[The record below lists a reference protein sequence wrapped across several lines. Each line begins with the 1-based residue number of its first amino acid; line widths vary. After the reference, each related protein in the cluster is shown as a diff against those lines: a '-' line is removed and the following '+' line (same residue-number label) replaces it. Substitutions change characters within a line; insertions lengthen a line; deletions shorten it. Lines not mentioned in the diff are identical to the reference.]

1 MDMAWSDNLSDCEEN
16 LLKVSTHVQ
25 NTPSSQLHDVY
36 SILLHDRYGH
46 YLLAVFYR
54 TLFHTFL
61 SLGTSFATPMFT
73 RVMPMDWAVVPYM
86 ATLALAGI
94 YTVSLTT
101 TLVAAMV
108 VFAVSAMVVVV
119 VVVVA
124 VDMWW

>member
-61 SLGTSFATPMFT
+61 SIDSVS
-73 RVMPMDWAVVPYM
+73 RNK
-86 ATLALAGI
+86 GI
-94 YTVSLTT
+94 LLRGSLRFSLTL
-101 TLVAAMV
+101 TLYSETHSLELNVTHVWLFWHVWLNKPMLSRKRYQ
-108 VFAVSAMVVVV
+108 VFY
-119 VVVVA
+119 
-124 VDMWW
+124 